1 VAFVIGLAFNIWFGD
16 IAPAWFDNQ
25 VPIPFVGALLSAAV
39 YAGLAVWRPA
49 GLARLLPGAAKPASE
64 RAES

>member
-1 VAFVIGLAFNIWFGD
+1 
-16 IAPAWFDNQ
+16 